1 MNTQNKKIISKIIAL
16 IVVLIIGTTSIL
28 IITSLNNNDG
38 KVKIQASTVQIERKN
53 GSLQWYALYKVDGKN
68 YATVLEG
75 DNSALSQFG
84 KIDILYN
91 INDPNII
98 WRYNNTTTITISII
112 IGITILISIFIVL
125 SMITFKPKQLT
136 TGKVVY
142 QYNISLE
149 NNILETAINNNDINK
164 F

>member
-1 MNTQNKKIISKIIAL
+1 MKTQKKIPKIIAL
-16 IVVLIIGTTSIL
+16 IVVLIIGITSIL

-38 KVKIQASTVQIERKN
+38 KVKLQASTVQIERKN
-53 GSLQWYALYKVDGKN
+53 GSLEWYALYKVDGKN
-68 YATVLEG
+68 YATILDG
-75 DNSALSQFG
+75 DNSKLSQFG

-98 WRYNNTTTITISII
+98 WRDNNTNTIIISVI
-112 IGITILISIFIVL
+112 IGITILISIIIVL
-125 SMITFKPKQLT
+125 SMITYNPKQLT

-142 QYNISLE
+142 QYNTSIE
-149 NNILETAINNNDINK
+149 NHILETAINNDINK

>member
-1 MNTQNKKIISKIIAL
+1 MNTQKKIIPKIIAL
-16 IVVLIIGTTSIL
+16 IVVLIIG
-28 IITSLNNNDG
+28 ITSLNNNDG

-53 GSLQWYALYKVDGKN
+53 GSLEWYALYKVDGKN
-68 YATVLEG
+68 YATILDG
-75 DNSALSQFG
+75 DNSKLSQFG

-98 WRYNNTTTITISII
+98 WRDNNITTITISII

-136 TGKVVY
+136 IGKVVY
-142 QYNISLE
+142 QYNTSLE

>member
-1 MNTQNKKIISKIIAL
+1 M
-16 IVVLIIGTTSIL
+16 

-53 GSLQWYALYKVDGKN
+53 GSLEWYALYKVDGKN
-68 YATVLEG
+68 YATILDG
-75 DNSALSQFG
+75 DNSKLSQFG
-84 KIDILYN
+84 KIDISYD

-98 WRYNNTTTITISII
+98 WRDNNTNTIIISVI
-112 IGITILISIFIVL
+112 IGITILISIIIVL

-136 TGKVVY
+136 IGKVVY
-142 QYNISLE
+142 QYNTSLE

>member
-16 IVVLIIGTTSIL
+16 IVVLVIGITSIL
-28 IITSLNNNDG
+28 IITSLNNNNG
-38 KVKIQASTVQIERKN
+38 RVKIQASTVQIERKN

-75 DNSALSQFG
+75 DNSKLSQFG
-84 KIDILYN
+84 KIDISYD

-98 WRYNNTTTITISII
+98 WRDNNTNTIIISII
-112 IGITILISIFIVL
+112 IGITILISIIIVL

-142 QYNISLE
+142 QYNTSLE
-149 NNILETAINNNDINK
+149 NNILETTINNNDIDK

>member
-1 MNTQNKKIISKIIAL
+1 MNTQNKKIIPKIIAL
-16 IVVLIIGTTSIL
+16 IVVLIIGITSIL
-28 IITSLNNNDG
+28 IITNLNNNDG

-75 DNSALSQFG
+75 DTSKLSQFG
-84 KIDILYN
+84 KIDISYD

-98 WRYNNTTTITISII
+98 WRYNNTTTIIISII

-142 QYNISLE
+142 QYNTSLE
-149 NNILETAINNNDINK
+149 NHILETAINNNDINK

>member
-1 MNTQNKKIISKIIAL
+1 MNTQNKKIIPKIIAL
-16 IVVLIIGTTSIL
+16 IVVLIIGITSIL

-53 GSLQWYALYKVDGKN
+53 GSLEWYALYKVDGKN
-68 YATVLEG
+68 YATILDG
-75 DNSALSQFG
+75 DNSKLSQFG
-84 KIDILYN
+84 KIDISYD

-98 WRYNNTTTITISII
+98 WRDNNTNTIIISVI
-112 IGITILISIFIVL
+112 IGITILISIIIVL

-136 TGKVVY
+136 IGKVVY
-142 QYNISLE
+142 QYNTSLE
-149 NNILETAINNNDINK
+149 NHILETAINNNDINK

>member
-1 MNTQNKKIISKIIAL
+1 MNTQNKKIIPKIIAL
-16 IVVLIIGTTSIL
+16 IVVLIIETTSIL

-53 GSLQWYALYKVDGKN
+53 GSLEWYALYKVDGKN
-68 YATVLEG
+68 YATILDG

-84 KIDILYN
+84 KIDISYD

-98 WRYNNTTTITISII
+98 WRDNNTNTIIISVI

-142 QYNISLE
+142 QYNTSLE
-149 NNILETAINNNDINK
+149 NHILETAINNNDINK

>member
-1 MNTQNKKIISKIIAL
+1 MNTQNKKIIPKIIAL
-16 IVVLIIGTTSIL
+16 IVVLIIGITSIL

-38 KVKIQASTVQIERKN
+38 KAKIQASTVQIERKN
-53 GSLQWYALYKVDGKN
+53 GSLKWYALYKVDGKN
-68 YATVLEG
+68 YATILDG
-75 DNSALSQFG
+75 DNSKLSQFG

-98 WRYNNTTTITISII
+98 WRDNNTNTIIISVI
-112 IGITILISIFIVL
+112 IGITILISIIIVL

-136 TGKVVY
+136 IGKVVY
-142 QYNISLE
+142 QYNTSLE
-149 NNILETAINNNDINK
+149 NHILETAINNNDINK

>member
-16 IVVLIIGTTSIL
+16 IVVLVIGITSIL
-28 IITSLNNNDG
+28 IITSLNNNNG
-38 KVKIQASTVQIERKN
+38 RVKIQASTVQIERKN

-75 DNSALSQFG
+75 DNSKLSQFG
-84 KIDILYN
+84 KINISYD

-98 WRYNNTTTITISII
+98 WRDNNTNTIIISVI
-112 IGITILISIFIVL
+112 IGITILISIIIVL

-142 QYNISLE
+142 QYNTSLE
-149 NNILETAINNNDINK
+149 NNILETAINNDINK

>member
-1 MNTQNKKIISKIIAL
+1 MNTQNKKIIPKIIAL
-16 IVVLIIGTTSIL
+16 IVVLIIGITSIL

-38 KVKIQASTVQIERKN
+38 KAKIQAITVQIERKN
-53 GSLQWYALYKVDGKN
+53 GSLEWYALYKVDGKN
-68 YATVLEG
+68 YATILDG
-75 DNSALSQFG
+75 DNSKLSQFG
-84 KIDILYN
+84 KDILYN

-98 WRYNNTTTITISII
+98 WRDNNITTIIISVI

-125 SMITFKPKQLT
+125 SMITYNPKQLT

-142 QYNISLE
+142 QYNTSLE
-149 NNILETAINNNDINK
+149 NHILETAINNNDINK

>member
-1 MNTQNKKIISKIIAL
+1 MNTQNKKIIPKIIAL
-16 IVVLIIGTTSIL
+16 IVVLIIGITSIL

-38 KVKIQASTVQIERKN
+38 KAKIQASTVQIERKN
-53 GSLQWYALYKVDGKN
+53 GSLEWYALYKVDGKN
-68 YATVLEG
+68 YATILDG
-75 DNSALSQFG
+75 DNSKLSQFG

-98 WRYNNTTTITISII
+98 WRYNNTTTII
-112 IGITILISIFIVL
+112 ISIFIVL

-142 QYNISLE
+142 QYNTSLE
-149 NNILETAINNNDINK
+149 NNISEAVVTNNDINK

>member
-1 MNTQNKKIISKIIAL
+1 M
-16 IVVLIIGTTSIL
+16 

-38 KVKIQASTVQIERKN
+38 KAKIQASTVQIERKN
-53 GSLQWYALYKVDGKN
+53 GSLEWYALYKVDGKN
-68 YATVLEG
+68 YATILDG
-75 DNSALSQFG
+75 DNSKLSQFG

-98 WRYNNTTTITISII
+98 WRDNNITTITISVI
-112 IGITILISIFIVL
+112 IGITILISIIIVL

-136 TGKVVY
+136 IGKVVY
-142 QYNISLE
+142 QYNTSLE
-149 NNILETAINNNDINK
+149 NHILETAINNNDINK

>member
-16 IVVLIIGTTSIL
+16 IVVLVIGITSIL
-28 IITSLNNNDG
+28 IITNLNNNNG

-68 YATVLEG
+68 YATILKG
-75 DNSALSQFG
+75 DNSKLSQFG
-84 KIDILYN
+84 KIDISYD

-98 WRYNNTTTITISII
+98 WRDNNTNTIIISVI
-112 IGITILISIFIVL
+112 IGITILISIIIVL

-142 QYNISLE
+142 QYNTSLE
-149 NNILETAINNNDINK
+149 NNILETAVTNNDINK

>member
-1 MNTQNKKIISKIIAL
+1 MNTQNKKIVSKIIAL
-16 IVVLIIGTTSIL
+16 IVVLVIGFASIL
-28 IITSLNNNDG
+28 IITNLDNG

-53 GSLQWYALYKVDGKN
+53 GSLEWYALYKVDGKN

-75 DNSALSQFG
+75 DNSKLSQFG
-84 KIDILYN
+84 KIDISYD

-98 WRYNNTTTITISII
+98 WRDNNINTII
-112 IGITILISIFIVL
+112 ISVIIGVVILISIIIVL
-125 SMITFKPKQLT
+125 SMITYNPKQLT

-142 QYNISLE
+142 QYNTSLE
-149 NNILETAINNNDINK
+149 NNISEAVVTNNDINK

>member
-1 MNTQNKKIISKIIAL
+1 MNTQKKIIPKIIAL
-16 IVVLIIGTTSIL
+16 IVVLIIGITSIL
-28 IITSLNNNDG
+28 IITSLNNNNG

-98 WRYNNTTTITISII
+98 WRYNNTTTITISLI

-142 QYNISLE
+142 QYNTSLE

>member
-1 MNTQNKKIISKIIAL
+1 MNTQNKKIIPKIIAL

-53 GSLQWYALYKVDGKN
+53 GSLEWYAIYKVDGKN
-68 YATVLEG
+68 YATILDG
-75 DNSALSQFG
+75 DNSKLSQFG
-84 KIDILYN
+84 KDILYN

-98 WRYNNTTTITISII
+98 WRYNNTTTIIISII

-125 SMITFKPKQLT
+125 SMITYNPKQLT

-142 QYNISLE
+142 QYNTSLE
-149 NNILETAINNNDINK
+149 NHILETAINNNDINK

>member
-1 MNTQNKKIISKIIAL
+1 MNTQKKIPKIIAL
-16 IVVLIIGTTSIL
+16 IVVLIIGITSIL

-38 KVKIQASTVQIERKN
+38 KVKLQASTVQIERKN
-53 GSLQWYALYKVDGKN
+53 GSLEWYALYKVHGKN
-68 YATVLEG
+68 YATILDG
-75 DNSALSQFG
+75 DNSKLSQFG

-98 WRYNNTTTITISII
+98 WRDNNTNTIIISVI
-112 IGITILISIFIVL
+112 IGITILISIIIVL
-125 SMITFKPKQLT
+125 SMITYNPKQLT

-142 QYNISLE
+142 QYNTSLE
-149 NNILETAINNNDINK
+149 NHILETAINNDINK

>member
-1 MNTQNKKIISKIIAL
+1 MNTQNKKIIPKIIAL
-16 IVVLIIGTTSIL
+16 IVVLIIGITSIL

-38 KVKIQASTVQIERKN
+38 KAKIQASTVQIERKN
-53 GSLQWYALYKVDGKN
+53 GSLEWYALYKVDGKN
-68 YATVLEG
+68 YATILDG
-75 DNSALSQFG
+75 DNSKLSQFG
-84 KIDILYN
+84 KDILYN

-98 WRYNNTTTITISII
+98 WRDNNITTIIISVI

-125 SMITFKPKQLT
+125 SMITYNPKQLT

-142 QYNISLE
+142 QYNTSLE
-149 NNILETAINNNDINK
+149 NHILETAINNNDINK

>member
-1 MNTQNKKIISKIIAL
+1 M
-16 IVVLIIGTTSIL
+16 

-38 KVKIQASTVQIERKN
+38 KAKIQASTVQIERKN
-53 GSLQWYALYKVDGKN
+53 GSLEWYALYKVDGKN
-68 YATVLEG
+68 YATILDG
-75 DNSALSQFG
+75 DNSKLSQFG

-91 INDPNII
+91 INGPNII
-98 WRYNNTTTITISII
+98 WRYNNTTTIIVSII

-142 QYNISLE
+142 QYNTSLE
-149 NNILETAINNNDINK
+149 NHILETAINNNDINK

>member
-1 MNTQNKKIISKIIAL
+1 MNTQKKISKIIAL
-16 IVVLIIGTTSIL
+16 IVVLIIGITSIL

-38 KVKIQASTVQIERKN
+38 KVKLQASTVQIERKN
-53 GSLQWYALYKVDGKN
+53 GSLEWYALYKVDGKN
-68 YATVLEG
+68 YATILDG
-75 DNSALSQFG
+75 DNSKLSQFG

-98 WRYNNTTTITISII
+98 WRDNNTNTIIISVI
-112 IGITILISIFIVL
+112 IGITILISIIIVL
-125 SMITFKPKQLT
+125 SMITYNPKQLT

-142 QYNISLE
+142 QYNTSLE
-149 NNILETAINNNDINK
+149 NHILETAINNDINK

>member
-1 MNTQNKKIISKIIAL
+1 MNTQNKKIIPKIIAL
-16 IVVLIIGTTSIL
+16 IVVLIIGITSIL

-38 KVKIQASTVQIERKN
+38 KVKLQASTVQIERKN
-53 GSLQWYALYKVDGKN
+53 GSLEWYALYKVDGKN
-68 YATVLEG
+68 YATILDG
-75 DNSALSQFG
+75 DNSKLSQFG

-98 WRYNNTTTITISII
+98 WRDNNITTIIISVI
-112 IGITILISIFIVL
+112 IGMTILISIFIVL
-125 SMITFKPKQLT
+125 SMITYNPKQLT

-142 QYNISLE
+142 QYNTSLE
-149 NNILETAINNNDINK
+149 NHILETAINNNDINK

>member
-1 MNTQNKKIISKIIAL
+1 M
-16 IVVLIIGTTSIL
+16 

-38 KVKIQASTVQIERKN
+38 KVKLQASTVQIERKN
-53 GSLQWYALYKVDGKN
+53 GSLEWYALYKVDGKN
-68 YATVLEG
+68 YATILDR
-75 DNSALSQFG
+75 DNSKLSQFG

-98 WRYNNTTTITISII
+98 WRDNNTNTIIISVI
-112 IGITILISIFIVL
+112 IGITILISIIIVL
-125 SMITFKPKQLT
+125 SMITYNPKQLT

-142 QYNISLE
+142 QYNTSLE
-149 NNILETAINNNDINK
+149 NHILETAINNDINK

>member
-1 MNTQNKKIISKIIAL
+1 MNTQKKIPKIIAL
-16 IVVLIIGTTSIL
+16 IVVLIIGITSIL

-53 GSLQWYALYKVDGKN
+53 GSLEWYALYKVDGKN
-68 YATVLEG
+68 YATILDG
-75 DNSALSQFG
+75 DNSKLSQFG

-98 WRYNNTTTITISII
+98 WRDNNTNTII
-112 IGITILISIFIVL
+112 ISVIIGMTILISIFIVL
-125 SMITFKPKQLT
+125 SMITYNPKQLT

-142 QYNISLE
+142 QYNTSLE
-149 NNILETAINNNDINK
+149 NHILETAINNNYINK

>member
-16 IVVLIIGTTSIL
+16 IVVLVIGITSIL
-28 IITSLNNNDG
+28 IITSLNNNNG
-38 KVKIQASTVQIERKN
+38 RVKIQASTVQIERKN

-75 DNSALSQFG
+75 DNSKLSQFG
-84 KIDILYN
+84 KINISYD

-98 WRYNNTTTITISII
+98 WRDNNTNTIIISVI
-112 IGITILISIFIVL
+112 IGITILISIIIFL

-142 QYNISLE
+142 QYNTSLE
-149 NNILETAINNNDINK
+149 NNILETAINNDINK

>member
-16 IVVLIIGTTSIL
+16 IVVLIIGITSTL

-98 WRYNNTTTITISII
+98 WRYNNTTTIIISII

-136 TGKVVY
+136 TGKVIY
-142 QYNISLE
+142 QYNTSLE

>member
-16 IVVLIIGTTSIL
+16 IVVLVIGITSIL
-28 IITSLNNNDG
+28 IITSLNNNNG
-38 KVKIQASTVQIERKN
+38 RVKIQASTVQIERKN

-68 YATVLEG
+68 YATVLDG
-75 DNSALSQFG
+75 DNSKLSQFG
-84 KIDILYN
+84 KIDISYD

-98 WRYNNTTTITISII
+98 WRDNNTNTIIISII
-112 IGITILISIFIVL
+112 IGITILISIIIVL

-142 QYNISLE
+142 QYNTSLE

>member
-1 MNTQNKKIISKIIAL
+1 MNTQNKKIIPKIIAL
-16 IVVLIIGTTSIL
+16 IVVLIIGITSIL

-38 KVKIQASTVQIERKN
+38 KAKIQASTVQIERKN
-53 GSLQWYALYKVDGKN
+53 GSLEWYALYKVDGKN
-68 YATVLEG
+68 YATILDG
-75 DNSALSQFG
+75 DNSKLSQFG

-91 INDPNII
+91 II
-98 WRYNNTTTITISII
+98 WRYNNTTTIIISII

-142 QYNISLE
+142 QYNTSLE
-149 NNILETAINNNDINK
+149 NNISEAVVTNNDINK